1 MALAP
6 SGFLV
11 TRPEYR
17 PLGLARSAS
26 CSAWG
31 LALDPPFSSRLPA
44 FVPLFAALHV
54 GRQTKALILYVRSG
68 VPQRIMG
75 IRLDRGLSANPGVA
89 RDA

>member
-1 MALAP
+1 MALRPA
-6 SGFLV
+6 GLFR

-17 PLGLARSAS
+17 PLSAVRSAA
-26 CSAWG
+26 CSARG

-54 GRQTKALILYVRSG
+54 GRQSKALFLCVRSG

-75 IRLDRGLSANPGVA
+75 IRSGRGLSANPGIA